1 MFTCCPACKTL
12 FRVRAE
18 SLSVAQ
24 GQVRCGRCGAQFNAL
39 ESLAEDP
46 EALVPRNEVQEET
59 PPVEPELSPP
69 PGAEDTAGLEAD
81 PEQLAAAQIDTA
93 GDDAAIEQPAV
104 PGSQSDTLAA
114 ANGFPGPLPADI
126 HAALLTEEVVAA
138 RRGPGPVAG
147 VAMLL
152 LLSLL
157 FAQWLYMQRVPLYE
171 RPELR
176 PLLQGFCALLACDLP
191 LPRRPDAIEV
201 VERTVREHPRVA
213 DALLVNLTFV
223 SRADEPVAYPMLELR
238 LADVSGNRAAGR
250 RFTPAEYL
258 PAGVDPHT
266 GLAPARPLG
275 LTLELMV
282 PDTDVVSF
290 QFEFF

>member
-1 MFTCCPACKTL
+1 MFTCCPACQTL

-18 SLSVAQ
+18 SLRLAQ

-46 EALVPRNEVQEET
+46 EALALRKEARET
-59 PPVEPELSPP
+59 ASPVEPGPWSPHR
-69 PGAEDTAGLEAD
+69 AEDAEELGAGA
-81 PEQLAAAQIDTA
+81 
-93 GDDAAIEQPAV
+93 EQPAA
-104 PGSQSDTLAA
+104 SHMEAA
-114 ANGFPGPLPADI
+114 AEHPAVPESHVETLPADNGFRGPSHADI
-126 HAALLTEEVVAA
+126 HAALLTDEVVAE
-138 RRGPGPVAG
+138 RRGSGLAAG
-147 VAMLL
+147 LAVLL

-157 FAQWLYMQRVPLYE
+157 LAQWLYMQRVPLYE

-191 LPRRPDAIEV
+191 LPRRPGEIEV
-201 VERTVREHPRVA
+201 LERTVREHPRVT

-223 SRADEPVAYPMLELR
+223 SRADEPVAFPILELR

-250 RFTPAEYL
+250 RFMPVEYL
-258 PAGVDPHT
+258 PAGVDPRT
-266 GLAPARPLG
+266 GLLPARPLG
-275 LTLELMV
+275 LTLELMA
-282 PDTDVVSF
+282 PDTDAVSF

>member
-1 MFTCCPACKTL
+1 MFTCCPACQTL

-46 EALVPRNEVQEET
+46 EALVPRNEARGET
-59 PPVEPELSPP
+59 FPVESGPVRQ
-69 PGAEDTAGLEAD
+69 GAGHAEDQGTGGERS
-81 PEQLAAAQIDTA
+81 AAAQIESA
-93 GDDAAIEQPAV
+93 GTGAPIAEPAIPE
-104 PGSQSDTLAA
+104 SQVETRPA

-176 PLLQGFCALLACDLP
+176 PMLQGFCALLACDLP

-258 PAGVDPHT
+258 PAGVDPRT
-266 GLAPARPLG
+266 GLSPARPLG